1 MVYLIQVIVYTALM
15 YLIYILF
22 LRNRPMH
29 GCNRAYLLANVV
41 LPLILPFIR
50 MQNEASVPLQQLAV
64 KGVNLPEFAV
74 RAGQQHA
81 VGTVQHVVIL
91 LYTAVSLA
99 VLSISVFQWYRLRK
113 IISASTTEKYDG
125 YTVVANT
132 GYGPGSWY
140 KYIFLSSA
148 ETNETILRHERAHIR
163 LRHTV
168 DLILLT
174 LVQVF
179 FWPNIFLLLIRK
191 ELVQVHE
198 FQADAETGA
207 EKEAYATLLLSNI
220 FGTCTL
226 PSTHSFIIHPLKRRI
241 MMLNKKSSPLSRLM
255 SLLATGAA
263 ATLLLV
269 NIVFIQS
276 CKNKEWETAKEET
289 KAAAAIETVQSA
301 HVDFKD
307 GEVKKMVAKM
317 PEFNGDMMAYMG
329 SNIVY
334 PRKAIEKKVEGK
346 VFVQFV
352 VDKDGSVVNAVILKS
367 PDELLSVA
375 ALDVVNAM
383 PKWIP
388 GETEGG
394 EKVPVQFTLP
404 VMFKL

>member
-1 MVYLIQVIVYTALM
+1 
-15 YLIYILF
+15 
-22 LRNRPMH
+22 
-29 GCNRAYLLANVV
+29 
-41 LPLILPFIR
+41 
-50 MQNEASVPLQQLAV
+50 
-64 KGVNLPEFAV
+64 
-74 RAGQQHA
+74 
-81 VGTVQHVVIL
+81 
-91 LYTAVSLA
+91 
-99 VLSISVFQWYRLRK
+99 
-113 IISASTTEKYDG
+113 
-125 YTVVANT
+125 
-132 GYGPGSWY
+132 
-140 KYIFLSSA
+140 
-148 ETNETILRHERAHIR
+148 
-163 LRHTV
+163 
-168 DLILLT
+168 
-174 LVQVF
+174 
-179 FWPNIFLLLIRK
+179 
-191 ELVQVHE
+191 
-198 FQADAETGA
+198 
-207 EKEAYATLLLSNI
+207 
-220 FGTCTL
+220 
-226 PSTHSFIIHPLKRRI
+226 
-241 MMLNKKSSPLSRLM
+241 MLNKKSNPLSRLI

-269 NIVFIQS
+269 NIMFIQS

-289 KAAAAIETVQSA
+289 KVAAAVKTVQSG

-367 PDELLSVA
+367 PDGLLSVA

-388 GETEGG
+388 GETEDG